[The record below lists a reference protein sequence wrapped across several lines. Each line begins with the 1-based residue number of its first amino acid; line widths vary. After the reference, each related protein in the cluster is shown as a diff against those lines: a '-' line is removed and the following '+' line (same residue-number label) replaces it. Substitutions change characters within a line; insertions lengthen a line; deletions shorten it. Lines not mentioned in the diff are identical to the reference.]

1 MSVLP
6 LDAKPSSRTD
16 PVIIAPLVSFGL
28 ASRRMPT
35 PGAAKPSP
43 ARDNYDTV
51 SETGAVPGTLDGMR
65 WLWTPAWI
73 ARHVAMVVLVVGF
86 LGLGWWQISR
96 ATAGNSLSWGYAV
109 EWPVFAG
116 FVVYVWWREVQLARA
131 PRPREPPTA
140 PSADRRPSSRRRP
153 SPPGPDRRYAV
164 RCGWPGC
171 RPPADAGDDADLA
184 AYNDYLSW
192 LNANPG
198 ARPGDYPG

>member
-1 MSVLP
+1 MSESGVL
-6 LDAKPSSRTD
+6 
-16 PVIIAPLVSFGL
+16 
-28 ASRRMPT
+28 
-35 PGAAKPSP
+35 
-43 ARDNYDTV
+43 
-51 SETGAVPGTLDGMR
+51 PGTLDTMR

-116 FVVYVWWREVQLARA
+116 FVVYVWWREVKLARRRA
-131 PRPREPPTA
+131 QGDAGADPAEVPAVEPA
-140 PSADRRPSSRRRP
+140 
-153 SPPGPDRRYAV
+153 
-164 RCGWPGC
+164 
-171 RPPADAGDDADLA
+171 PADAPGSRPAVRRPVRVARVPASAAGAEDADLA
-184 AYNDYLSW
+184 AYNHYLSW